1 MVPHTKQR
9 LKLYGNDYN
18 FITFCKR
25 IFKPLVN
32 MKKVLGVYNLA
43 LRPLIFTWIQN
54 GNGIEAATQRCS
66 VKKVFLQI
74 SQNLQENAC
83 ATVPLVNNQV
93 CVFE

>member
-43 LRPLIFTWIQN
+43 LRPLIFTWI
-54 GNGIEAATQRCS
+54 AVTQRCS